1 MLVPKLPT
9 PDMCAGGGG
18 GVPLLPVIG
27 GLGIAGLVAFLA
39 LR

>member
-1 MLVPKLPT
+1 MLIPKQPT

-18 GVPLLPVIG
+18 SAALPIMG
-27 GLGIAGLVAFLA
+27 GLAVVGLVAFLA